1 MFQELPPPVIKDKS
15 VEKLRGFGPIYCIN
29 LDGQPERWEYMQSQF
44 KEWEL
49 TDVTRI
55 SAYDGRDDDLSDVL
69 AGRYPEMMT
78 SGEIGCVTSHLK
90 AIKTWLE
97 TSDSEY
103 AIMME
108 DDCDMSIVRS
118 WRFNWKHVMSKL
130 PYDWDIFQMA
140 IISTTTI
147 HARLHERFVND
158 FSTACYAIRRSHAEK
173 LMRFHERRNGKW
185 KLDSG
190 VKPRPVADD
199 LLYNPGKSYAMPLML
214 YHIPLGSSIHPE
226 HVDVFH
232 RSSYM
237 GVKNFW
243 DQQAPQLD
251 SNTLNGLFDY
261 DPYLGRVA
269 PSSDV
274 EPTPVG
280 KEAETEEVELDK

>member
-1 MFQELPPPVIKDKS
+1 MLQELPPPTVKNKAAH
-15 VEKLRGFGPIYCIN
+15 KLKGFGPIYYIN
-29 LDGQPERWEYMQSQF
+29 LDGQPDRDEWMQNQF

-49 TDVTRI
+49 TDVTRV
-55 SAYDGRDDDLSDVL
+55 SGFDGRDDDLSDVIV
-69 AGRYPEMMT
+69 GRYPESMN

-103 AIMME
+103 AIIME

-118 WRFNWKHVMSKL
+118 WRFDWKTVLSKL

-185 KLDSG
+185 KLDNG

-199 LLYNPGKSYAMPLML
+199 LLYNPGKSYAMPLIL

-237 GVKNFW
+237 GIKNFW
-243 DQQAPQLD
+243 ENSSNQLSQETID
-251 SNTLNGLFDY
+251 ELFNY

-269 PSSDV
+269 PSSEKHA
-274 EPTPVG
+274 EPLG
-280 KEAETEEVELDK
+280 KDTETEEVDLNK